1 VSSGVTPGE
10 VVVADSPAPAPDE
23 DRSGSVTVTNRGRF
37 PAYLT
42 SHFPIERASPTLEF
56 DREGLA
62 GARPR
67 LPSGASTEIPPGESI
82 DVAVTWD

>member
-1 VSSGVTPGE
+1 M
-10 VVVADSPAPAPDE
+10 VAASAPPAPE
-23 DRSGSVTVTNRGRF
+23 ERRSAVVSVTNRGRF

-42 SHFPIERASPTLEF
+42 SHFPIARASVALEL

-67 LPSGASTEIPPGESI
+67 LPAGASVEIPPGESI
-82 DVAVTWD
+82 DVTVTWG